1 MSTVPNPDTDAPDT
15 SLTTASPQAT
25 EPPHSAESSASAPAS
40 PVGGRSAPHP
50 AILAL
55 LIIIVV
61 LLTAIAG
68 LLVVRHQRSNAMGTV
83 TSPEPAAT
91 SAAQEAPA
99 SPAAQP
105 TTEPT
110 AATTV
115 TDEQLLAIMHG
126 EVHRDPQDGQAKGD
140 ANAPVVMVL
149 YSDFSCPYCTLFAQN
164 IEPALADLVENGTLR
179 VEWRDLAQISESSPL
194 AAQAG
199 VAAANQGRFWE
210 FHDAVYAAADP
221 QGHPEYTE
229 ESLVAFAQAAGV
241 EDLERFRA
249 DMTAQETV
257 DRVAQAKEHA
267 YQLGIKGTPFL
278 IINDAF
284 INGYA
289 PVEYV
294 RQTILDQAALVG

>member
-15 SLTTASPQAT
+15 SETTASPHAT
-25 EPPHSAESSASAPAS
+25 EPPQATESPAS
-40 PVGGRSAPHP
+40 PAGGRPGPHP

-55 LIIIVV
+55 LIVIAV

-68 LLVVRHQRSNAMGTV
+68 ILVVRNQRSSAIATA
-83 TSPEPAAT
+83 TSPAPAAT
-91 SAAQEAPA
+91 SAVQEAPA
-99 SPAAQP
+99 SPDTQP
-105 TTEPT
+105 TTQPT

-115 TDEQLLAIMHG
+115 TDEQLLAVMHS

-140 ANAPVVMVL
+140 VNAPVVMVL
-149 YSDFSCPYCTLFAQN
+149 YSDFSCPYCTMYAQN

-199 VAAANQGRFWE
+199 IAAANQGRFWE

-229 ESLVAFAQAAGV
+229 ESLVAFAQAAGI
-241 EDLERFRA
+241 EDLVRFRA

-257 DRVAQAKEHA
+257 DRVAQAKQHA
-267 YQLGIKGTPFL
+267 YQLGIQGTPFL
-278 IINDAF
+278 IINDTY
-284 INGYA
+284 IGGYA

>member
-1 MSTVPNPDTDAPDT
+1 MSTVPHPDTDTPDAT
-15 SLTTASPQAT
+15 TTAESP
-25 EPPHSAESSASAPAS
+25 APVS
-40 PVGGRSAPHP
+40 PTDGRPGPHP

-55 LIIIVV
+55 LIIIAV

-68 LLVVRHQRSNAMGTV
+68 LLVVRDQRSSTIGTAA
-83 TSPEPAAT
+83 SPDPAAT
-91 SAAQEAPA
+91 GAAPEAPTQTSATQEAPA
-99 SPAAQP
+99 SPTAQ
-105 TTEPT
+105 PT

-115 TDEQLLAIMHG
+115 TDEQVLAVMHE
-126 EVHRDPQDGQAKGD
+126 EVHRDAQDGQAKGD
-140 ANAPVVMVL
+140 VNAPVVMVL

-164 IEPALADLVENGTLR
+164 VEPALADLVENGTLR
-179 VEWRDLAQISESSPL
+179 VEWRDLAQISASSPL

-199 VAAANQGRFWE
+199 IAAANQGRFWE

-221 QGHPEYTE
+221 KGHPEYTE
-229 ESLVAFAQAAGV
+229 ESLVAFAQAAGI
-241 EDLERFRA
+241 EDLDRFRA

-257 DRVAQAKEHA
+257 DRVAQTKQHA
-267 YQLGIKGTPFL
+267 YQLGIQGTPFL